1 MLALALIPG
10 IILFFAVWKFDTVE
24 KESPILLLKL
34 FVSGI
39 LVMIADIFIRTFGL
53 RLMEQSYNGSSLLL
67 YIFIDSFILTALIE
81 EGGRFLALRLLTWK
95 NREFN
100 YTFDAIVYAVTVS
113 VGFLLTENITY
124 LIKYGSALN
133 PVKLILPLLSQVF
146 ISVLMGYFYGRAK
159 LYAGSGDAKNA
170 RLSTLESI
178 LVPIVLHGA
187 GDMCIA
193 TGKTV
198 FIVIYVIYAL
208 LLIAFSFFCLI
219 GMKKNESEIEWTWAD
234 TDAEDPFE
242 IDVTSL
248 LSSRMKAA
256 GKEDGNEGKM

>member
-10 IILFFAVWKFDTVE
+10 LVLFFAVWKFDTVE

-34 FVSGI
+34 FLSGV
-39 LVMIADIFIRTFGL
+39 LVMLADIFIRTLGHN
-53 RLMEQSYNGSSLLL
+53 LMEQSYNGSSILL
-67 YIFIDSFILTALIE
+67 YIFIDSFIFTALIE
-81 EGGRFLALRLLTWK
+81 EGGRFLALKLLTWK

-124 LIKYGSALN
+124 LIKYGSAVN
-133 PVKLILPLLSQVF
+133 PGKLILPLLSQIF

-159 LYAGSGDAKNA
+159 LYAGSGDVKNA
-170 RLSTLESI
+170 RLCTLEAI
-178 LVPIVLHGA
+178 LVPLVLHGM

-208 LLIAFSFFCLI
+208 LLIAFAVFCLI
-219 GMKKNESEIEWTWAD
+219 GMKKNDSEIEWTWND
-234 TDAEDPFE
+234 TDDNDPFE

-248 LSSRMKAA
+248 ILSRKKAA
-256 GKEDGNEGKM
+256 EKEDGNESKM